1 MAITDKH
8 IGHPFSN
15 DICAPAPAKKRMIAL
30 RFCLSAFAAFIVFAN
45 TSHAQ
50 TAVGGDTG
58 TPASAATCFAC
69 HGALGAGSS
78 AAITPRLAGQN
89 PDYLAHALSMFKDR
103 TRASD
108 TMQGIAQNL
117 SDSDIHA
124 LALYFSKQHPP
135 RAQDGP
141 APDPHLV
148 AAGKQLAEIGAG
160 PGVAACFSCHAAGG
174 KGNGARFPSIAG
186 QPESFLIKRLHD
198 FQARAK
204 KSTPGPGTM
213 MAVSATLSEA
223 QIRQA
228 AAYLSSIEP

>member
-1 MAITDKH
+1 MAIIDKH
-8 IGHPFSN
+8 IGHHLSN
-15 DICAPAPAKKRMIAL
+15 DICAPVPGKKCVIAL
-30 RFCLSAFAAFIVFAN
+30 RFCLSAFAALILLAN

-50 TAVGGDTG
+50 TAVGGDAGAPVPST
-58 TPASAATCFAC
+58 TTCIAC

-78 AAITPRLAGQN
+78 AAMTPRLAGQN

-108 TMQGIAQNL
+108 VMQGVAQNL

-141 APDPHLV
+141 VPDPNLV
-148 AAGKQLAEIGAG
+148 TAGKQLAEMGSG
-160 PGVAACFSCHAAGG
+160 SSLAACFTCHTASG

-186 QPESFLIKRLHD
+186 QPESFLINRLHD

-204 KSTPGPGTM
+204 KATPGPGTM
-213 MAVSATLSEA
+213 TAVSATM
-223 QIRQA
+223 
-228 AAYLSSIEP
+228 

>member
-15 DICAPAPAKKRMIAL
+15 DICAPAPWQKCMIAL
-30 RFCLSAFAAFIVFAN
+30 RFCLSAFAALILLAN
-45 TSHAQ
+45 TSYAQ
-50 TAVGGDTG
+50 TAVGGDAGAPVPST
-58 TPASAATCFAC
+58 TTCIAC

-78 AAITPRLAGQN
+78 SAITPRLAGQN

-135 RAQDGP
+135 RAQDAP
-141 APDPHLV
+141 APDPDL
-148 AAGKQLAEIGAG
+148 
-160 PGVAACFSCHAAGG
+160 
-174 KGNGARFPSIAG
+174 
-186 QPESFLIKRLHD
+186 
-198 FQARAK
+198 
-204 KSTPGPGTM
+204 
-213 MAVSATLSEA
+213 
-223 QIRQA
+223 
-228 AAYLSSIEP
+228 